1 MVITIIALIIFVL
14 SMLIFT
20 IQFIC
25 LAEFDKKNKFIE
37 FVIRF
42 VSKNSFIKE
51 IVLKFHPIIY
61 FILIE
66 ASIIVWIITIFN

>member
-1 MVITIIALIIFVL
+1 MVVTIIALIIFVL
-14 SMLIFT
+14 SMLIFAV
-20 IQFIC
+20 QFIC

-37 FVIRF
+37 FVIRL
-42 VSKNSFIKE
+42 VNTNSFLRE

-66 ASIIVWIITIFN
+66 ASIITWIITIFN

>member
-14 SMLIFT
+14 SMLIFAV
-20 IQFIC
+20 QFIC
-25 LAEFDKKNKFIE
+25 LAELDKKNKFIE
-37 FVIRF
+37 FVIRL
-42 VSKNSFIKE
+42 VNKNPFIRE

-66 ASIIVWIITIFN
+66 ASIVTLIITILN

>member
-42 VSKNSFIKE
+42 VNKNSFIRE

-66 ASIIVWIITIFN
+66 ASIITWIITIFN

>member
-42 VSKNSFIKE
+42 VNKNSFIRE

-66 ASIIVWIITIFN
+66 ASIITWIIAIFN